1 MFQMFFVKKLVWSMG
16 IVMLEI
22 TTGQKRDLR
31 PSNLVNFNPLLVEVI
46 SGCLKIPP
54 QVNRLFI

>member
-1 MFQMFFVKKLVWSMG
+1 MG

-46 SGCLKIPP
+46 SGCLKISP